1 MAGFCGAQ
9 RQRDLV
15 CDFQAVALEGDHFAW
30 MICEDADA
38 AQSEIDQYLRADAAF
53 ALDQTLAAQIVIEL
67 FALMK
72 TDAREFGAVRFTR
85 IDLKSPPGVMQINE
99 DAAVCLRDGCERAVN
114 HGAAIAGG

>member
-15 CDFQAVALEGDHFAW
+15 CDFEAVAFEGDHFAW
-30 MICEDADA
+30 MICENADA
-38 AQSEIDQYLRADAAF
+38 AQSEIDQDLRADAAF
-53 ALDQTLAAQIVIEL
+53 ALHQTLASKIVIQL
-67 FALMK
+67 LALVK
-72 TDAREFGAVRFTR
+72 ADARKLCAVRLAR

-99 DAAVCLRDGCERAVN
+99 DAAVGLRDGCERAVN